1 MAAEEI
7 KKIAE
12 EAIENINKITSLINN
27 RTLPPPSQNASA
39 PSSAINELQR
49 QFPTLNW
56 NPAQSASPRSS
67 SRRSSSRPHPYHTS
81 ASRAGRLVKYSI
93 VTRDVLIIEKGKEI
107 MPTKTEKVEMERK
120 GRVSSGFDVVRS
132 WNAEELHKE

>member
-7 KKIAE
+7 KKIAD
-12 EAIENINKITSLINN
+12 EAIENINKTTSLINN

-49 QFPTLNW
+49 RFPTLNW

-67 SRRSSSRPHPYHTS
+67 SRS
-81 ASRAGRLVKYSI
+81 VKE
-93 VTRDVLIIEKGKEI
+93 V
-107 MPTKTEKVEMERK
+107 VEY
-120 GRVSSGFDVVRS
+120 GY
-132 WNAEELHKE
+132 